1 MNREFVE
8 ALTQVAVERGVTA
21 DELIA
26 AFEYALRQAYLRQ
39 RGYKQKDVEEGLG
52 PVVEVNLDPQSGELE
67 VLEIRTVVEK
77 VENPDREIS
86 LADALSYDPDV
97 QVGEEME
104 FPVDREEF
112 TRIAV
117 LAAKQVL
124 TQRLKE
130 AERNRVH
137 TEYKDKEGEVITG
150 TVARVDNRGSVY
162 VDLGRGE
169 ALMPIKEQIPTER
182 YHPGNRIKVYLKQ
195 VQRGSKGAS
204 LIVSRA
210 SEELLRYL
218 LRQEVPEIAEGIVE
232 VKAIA
237 REPGSR
243 SKVAVMSHNSNVD
256 PIGACIGHKG
266 QRIQAVSSELG
277 RERVDIIQW
286 SPNAR
291 EFIRNAL
298 SPAQVGNIEVD
309 LESKRAR
316 VVVSKDQHSLAI
328 GKAGQNVRLAS
339 KLTGFEIDFEEAEEI
354 TDLDAAILRA
364 SEKEGKERVSP
375 GSKDRFDSL
384 FTDSDKLF
392 TDSDK

>member
-8 ALTQVAVERGVTA
+8 ALSQVAVERGVSA

-39 RGYKQKDVEEGLG
+39 RGYKPKDVEEGLG

-77 VENPDREIS
+77 VENPEREIS

-117 LAAKQVL
+117 LAAKQAL

-137 TEYKDKEGEVITG
+137 EEYKDKEGEIITG

-182 YHPGNRIKVYLKQ
+182 YHPGNRIKVHLKQ

-232 VKAIA
+232 VKAVA

-243 SKVAVMSHNSNVD
+243 SKVAVMSHNPNVD

-286 SPNAR
+286 SPNVR

-309 LESKRAR
+309 LENKRAR

-364 SEKEGKERVSP
+364 SEKEGKERVSQDAK
-375 GSKDRFDSL
+375 SRFESL
-384 FTDSDKLF
+384 FADSDE
-392 TDSDK
+392 